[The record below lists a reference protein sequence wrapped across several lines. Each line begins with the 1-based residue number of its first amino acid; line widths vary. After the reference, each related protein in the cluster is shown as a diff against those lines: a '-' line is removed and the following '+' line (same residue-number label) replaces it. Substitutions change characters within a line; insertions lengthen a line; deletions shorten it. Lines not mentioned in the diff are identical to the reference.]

1 MISAATLNSELIN
14 KIAQDF
20 AQATSLAVVVVNI
33 HGDEISELFNF
44 TPFCQM
50 MRQHPQL
57 STRCRMSDRCGGLE
71 ASKSDQPCIYR
82 CHAGLTDFSIPLV
95 IAGHL
100 VGFVL
105 CGQVRLRNDDV
116 DLVDILNVDDC
127 WQADP
132 ELLNEFRKVPEMD
145 YSRVM
150 ASADLLKL
158 IVENCLKKQLN
169 FVVIKENKSQSDSLR
184 QTRAPGPHD
193 NKMKKA
199 LRYIDAHLSDD
210 LRLEDVASHVYL
222 SPYYF
227 SKLFKKYHGIGFNA
241 WVNQQRMASAREL
254 LCHSDWSIASI
265 ARNLGFSQTS
275 YFCKVFRQTYQVTP
289 QVYRQQVSDNAAM
302 EQAINAEIQSL
313 IAACQRCPA
322 KVVLVTNEVG
332 MGIVPESRLARHFR
346 DIAGRVNQQLAA
358 AANEVW
364 LVVSG
369 IGVKIK

>member
-1 MISAATLNSELIN
+1 MISASALNSELIN

-44 TPFCQM
+44 TPFCQL
-50 MRQHPQL
+50 MRQHPQH

-105 CGQVRLRNDDV
+105 CGQVRLRDDSDV
-116 DLVDILNVDDC
+116 ALVDILNVDDR

-132 ELLNEFRKVPEMD
+132 ELLNEFRNVPEMD

-169 FVVIKENKSQSDSLR
+169 FVVIKDSTQPAEPAR
-184 QTRAPGPHD
+184 PNRAASPHD
-193 NKMKKA
+193 SKMKKA

-227 SKLFKKYHGIGFNA
+227 SKLFKKYQGIGFNA

-289 QVYRQQVSDNAAM
+289 QAYRQKISENLPV
-302 EQAINAEIQSL
+302 
-313 IAACQRCPA
+313 
-322 KVVLVTNEVG
+322 
-332 MGIVPESRLARHFR
+332 ESA
-346 DIAGRVNQQLAA
+346 
-358 AANEVW
+358 
-364 LVVSG
+364 
-369 IGVKIK
+369 

>member
-33 HGDEISELFNF
+33 HGDEISELFNS

-169 FVVIKENKSQSDSLR
+169 FVVIKENKSRSDSVR
-184 QTRAPGPHD
+184 QTRAPNPHD

-199 LRYIDAHLSDD
+199 LRSIDAHLSDD

-302 EQAINAEIQSL
+302 ET
-313 IAACQRCPA
+313 
-322 KVVLVTNEVG
+322 V
-332 MGIVPESRLARHFR
+332 
-346 DIAGRVNQQLAA
+346 
-358 AANEVW
+358 
-364 LVVSG
+364 
-369 IGVKIK
+369 

>member
-57 STRCRMSDRCGGLE
+57 SARCRMSDRCGGLE

-302 EQAINAEIQSL
+302 ET
-313 IAACQRCPA
+313 
-322 KVVLVTNEVG
+322 V
-332 MGIVPESRLARHFR
+332 
-346 DIAGRVNQQLAA
+346 
-358 AANEVW
+358 
-364 LVVSG
+364 
-369 IGVKIK
+369 

>member
-44 TPFCQM
+44 TSFCQM
-50 MRQHPQL
+50 MRRHPQL

-169 FVVIKENKSQSDSLR
+169 FVVIKEYKPYSDPLR
-184 QTRAPGPHD
+184 QTRTPNPHD

-289 QVYRQQVSDNAAM
+289 QVYRQQISENTAA
-302 EQAINAEIQSL
+302 ETA
-313 IAACQRCPA
+313 
-322 KVVLVTNEVG
+322 
-332 MGIVPESRLARHFR
+332 
-346 DIAGRVNQQLAA
+346 
-358 AANEVW
+358 
-364 LVVSG
+364 
-369 IGVKIK
+369 

>member
-82 CHAGLTDFSIPLV
+82 CHAGLTDFSIQLV

-169 FVVIKENKSQSDSLR
+169 FVVIKENKSRSDSVR
-184 QTRAPGPHD
+184 QTRAPNPHD

-289 QVYRQQVSDNAAM
+289 QVYRQQVSENAAM
-302 EQAINAEIQSL
+302 ET
-313 IAACQRCPA
+313 
-322 KVVLVTNEVG
+322 V
-332 MGIVPESRLARHFR
+332 
-346 DIAGRVNQQLAA
+346 
-358 AANEVW
+358 
-364 LVVSG
+364 
-369 IGVKIK
+369 

>member
-1 MISAATLNSELIN
+1 MISASTLNSELIN

-44 TPFCQM
+44 TPFCQL
-50 MRQHPQL
+50 MRQHPQH

-105 CGQVRLRNDDV
+105 CGQVRLRNDDGI
-116 DLVDILNVDDC
+116 DLLNIMNVDDR

-132 ELLNEFRKVPEMD
+132 ELLNEFSNVPEMD

-169 FVVIKENKSQSDSLR
+169 FVVIKDSTQPAEPAR
-184 QTRAPGPHD
+184 PARAASPHD
-193 NKMKKA
+193 SKMKKA

-227 SKLFKKYHGIGFNA
+227 SKLFKKYQGIGFNA

-289 QVYRQQVSDNAAM
+289 QAYRQK
-302 EQAINAEIQSL
+302 INENLPAES
-313 IAACQRCPA
+313 A
-322 KVVLVTNEVG
+322 
-332 MGIVPESRLARHFR
+332 
-346 DIAGRVNQQLAA
+346 
-358 AANEVW
+358 
-364 LVVSG
+364 
-369 IGVKIK
+369 

>member
-50 MRQHPQL
+50 TRQHPQL

-71 ASKSDQPCIYR
+71 SSKSDQPCIYR

-95 IAGHL
+95 ISGHL

-169 FVVIKENKSQSDSLR
+169 FVVIKENKSHSDSVR
-184 QTRAPGPHD
+184 QTRTPNPHD

-289 QVYRQQVSDNAAM
+289 QVYRQQISENTAA
-302 EQAINAEIQSL
+302 ETA
-313 IAACQRCPA
+313 
-322 KVVLVTNEVG
+322 
-332 MGIVPESRLARHFR
+332 
-346 DIAGRVNQQLAA
+346 
-358 AANEVW
+358 
-364 LVVSG
+364 
-369 IGVKIK
+369 

>member
-1 MISAATLNSELIN
+1 MISASTLNSELIN

-33 HGDEISELFNF
+33 HGDEISALFNF

-50 MRQHPQL
+50 MRQHPQH

-105 CGQVRLRNDDV
+105 CGQVRLRNDDDV
-116 DLVDILNVDDC
+116 DLVDILNVDDR

-132 ELLNEFRKVPEMD
+132 ELLNEFRNVPEMD

-169 FVVIKENKSQSDSLR
+169 FVVIKDTPPHTDPVRSGRGAN
-184 QTRAPGPHD
+184 PHD
-193 NKMKKA
+193 SKMKKA
-199 LRYIDAHLSDD
+199 LRYIDAHLSDE
-210 LRLEDVASHVYL
+210 LRLEDVASHIYL

-227 SKLFKKYHGIGFNA
+227 SKLFKKYQGIGFNA

-289 QVYRQQVSDNAAM
+289 QAYRQQIL
-302 EQAINAEIQSL
+302 EKPPAES
-313 IAACQRCPA
+313 A
-322 KVVLVTNEVG
+322 
-332 MGIVPESRLARHFR
+332 
-346 DIAGRVNQQLAA
+346 
-358 AANEVW
+358 
-364 LVVSG
+364 
-369 IGVKIK
+369 

>member
-1 MISAATLNSELIN
+1 MISASALNSELIN

-20 AQATSLAVVVVNI
+20 AQATGLAVVVVNI

-44 TPFCQM
+44 TPFCQL
-50 MRQHPQL
+50 MRQHPQH

-105 CGQVRLRNDDV
+105 CGQVRLSNDV
-116 DLVDILNVDDC
+116 ELVNILNVDDR

-132 ELLNEFRKVPEMD
+132 ELLNEFRNVPEMD
-145 YSRVM
+145 YSRVI

-169 FVVIKENKSQSDSLR
+169 FVVIKDNPQQSEANKT
-184 QTRAPGPHD
+184 TRGPTPHD
-193 NKMKKA
+193 SKMKKA

-227 SKLFKKYHGIGFNA
+227 SKLFKKY
-241 WVNQQRMASAREL
+241 
-254 LCHSDWSIASI
+254 
-265 ARNLGFSQTS
+265 
-275 YFCKVFRQTYQVTP
+275 
-289 QVYRQQVSDNAAM
+289 
-302 EQAINAEIQSL
+302 
-313 IAACQRCPA
+313 
-322 KVVLVTNEVG
+322 
-332 MGIVPESRLARHFR
+332 
-346 DIAGRVNQQLAA
+346 
-358 AANEVW
+358 
-364 LVVSG
+364 
-369 IGVKIK
+369 

>member
-1 MISAATLNSELIN
+1 MISASTLNSELIN

-44 TPFCQM
+44 TPFCQL
-50 MRQHPQL
+50 MRQHPQH

-105 CGQVRLRNDDV
+105 CGQVRLRNDDGA
-116 DLVDILNVDDC
+116 DLLDIMKVDDR

-132 ELLNEFRKVPEMD
+132 ELLNEFSNVPEMD

-169 FVVIKENKSQSDSLR
+169 FVVIKDSTQPAEPSR
-184 QTRAPGPHD
+184 PTRAASPHD
-193 NKMKKA
+193 SKMKKA

-227 SKLFKKYHGIGFNA
+227 SKLFKKYQGIGFNA

-265 ARNLGFSQTS
+265 ARNLGF
-275 YFCKVFRQTYQVTP
+275 P
-289 QVYRQQVSDNAAM
+289 SDLSGYAAGL
-302 EQAINAEIQSL
+302 S
-313 IAACQRCPA
+313 A
-322 KVVLVTNEVG
+322 KN
-332 MGIVPESRLARHFR
+332 
-346 DIAGRVNQQLAA
+346 
-358 AANEVW
+358 
-364 LVVSG
+364 
-369 IGVKIK
+369 K

>member
-1 MISAATLNSELIN
+1 
-14 KIAQDF
+14 
-20 AQATSLAVVVVNI
+20 
-33 HGDEISELFNF
+33 LFNF

-105 CGQVRLRNDDV
+105 CGQVRLRNDYV

-169 FVVIKENKSQSDSLR
+169 FVVIKENKSQSDSVR
-184 QTRAPGPHD
+184 QTRAPSPHD

-289 QVYRQQVSDNAAM
+289 QVYRQQVSENAAM
-302 EQAINAEIQSL
+302 ET
-313 IAACQRCPA
+313 
-322 KVVLVTNEVG
+322 V
-332 MGIVPESRLARHFR
+332 
-346 DIAGRVNQQLAA
+346 
-358 AANEVW
+358 
-364 LVVSG
+364 
-369 IGVKIK
+369 

>member
-1 MISAATLNSELIN
+1 MAALPISAATLNSELIN

-105 CGQVRLRNDDV
+105 CGQVRLRNDYV

-158 IVENCLKKQLN
+158 IVENCLKNNSILWLLKRTNLSQIRCARL
-169 FVVIKENKSQSDSLR
+169 VRLVPTTIK
-184 QTRAPGPHD
+184 
-193 NKMKKA
+193 
-199 LRYIDAHLSDD
+199 
-210 LRLEDVASHVYL
+210 
-222 SPYYF
+222 
-227 SKLFKKYHGIGFNA
+227 
-241 WVNQQRMASAREL
+241 
-254 LCHSDWSIASI
+254 
-265 ARNLGFSQTS
+265 
-275 YFCKVFRQTYQVTP
+275 
-289 QVYRQQVSDNAAM
+289 
-302 EQAINAEIQSL
+302 
-313 IAACQRCPA
+313 
-322 KVVLVTNEVG
+322 
-332 MGIVPESRLARHFR
+332 
-346 DIAGRVNQQLAA
+346 
-358 AANEVW
+358 
-364 LVVSG
+364 
-369 IGVKIK
+369 